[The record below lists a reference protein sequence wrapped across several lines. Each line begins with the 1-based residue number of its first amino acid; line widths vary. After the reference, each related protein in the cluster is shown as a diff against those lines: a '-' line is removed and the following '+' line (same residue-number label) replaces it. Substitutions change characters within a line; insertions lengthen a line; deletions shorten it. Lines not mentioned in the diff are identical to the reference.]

1 MGLPA
6 RHIFWRQVLRPAS
19 LPAVA
24 SAGAGFGVL
33 RGYAAI
39 VDWVFALGGVGQ
51 ALLTAVKDG
60 DVMIVMGV
68 VLLTVLLI
76 SLVNL
81 IADVC
86 LAALNPQV
94 HLT

>member
-1 MGLPA
+1 MPA
-6 RHIFWRQVLRPAS
+6 RLVFWRHVLRPAS
-19 LPAVA
+19 IPVVA
-24 SAGAGFGVL
+24 SAGAGFEVL
-33 RGYAAI
+33 VGYAAI

-68 VLLTVLLI
+68 VLVTVILV

-81 IADVC
+81 IADICV
-86 LAALNPQV
+86 AALNPQV
-94 HLT
+94 HMH